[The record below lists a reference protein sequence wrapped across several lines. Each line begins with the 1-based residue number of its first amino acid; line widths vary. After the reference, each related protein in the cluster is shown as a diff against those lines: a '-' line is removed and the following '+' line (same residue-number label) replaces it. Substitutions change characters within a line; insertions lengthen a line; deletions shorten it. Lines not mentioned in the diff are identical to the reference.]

1 VLSAALHPVILNGT
15 KCSEGSENNEY
26 NKRTNVMKRII
37 YMLAVSAVVL
47 LTAVQANAQMGKRY
61 YINGGWQFNGTISN
75 NVAESAQGY
84 GAYMESGYYLT
95 PMLAVGGFASFSS
108 NDQYYGTQTYTF
120 EDHSALTTDVTKS
133 VYQVPFGAT
142 LRCRFMRTQLQPYL
156 AAKIGAEY
164 SEQNTYMSTFVSR
177 SDNWGFYVSPEIGLS
192 WFPFSQTDFGFQL
205 AAYYSYATNQNKSYG
220 MNGINNLGFKLG
232 VAF

>member
-84 GAYMESGYYLT
+84 GAYMEGGYYLT